1 MFSDFHIRSATP
13 QDLPV
18 LQGLIGFEFF
28 VHKHLDWNSPLD
40 WINHAPFMVLEHNQ
54 RIVAALACPEEPPEV
69 SWVHLFVS
77 IAEFKPAQTWP
88 ILFSSVLDFLKRSP
102 QIEWLAAISLQSW
115 FTTILQDH
123 GFQHFQDIV
132 VLEREI
138 SSQIVIDPN
147 IASSC
152 QIRPMASDDL
162 PIVAD
167 VDFSSFHPLWRNT
180 IGVLSEAWRQ
190 GAYSTV
196 VEVDDRIVAYQI
208 CTSSIFNAHLARL
221 AVLPHF
227 QKQGIGTALINDL
240 SNFFYEQKIM
250 HLSVNTQSDNISS
263 LALYHKAGF
272 NLTGDS
278 YPVFVYPQA
287 AFRW

>member
-13 QDLPV
+13 QDLPI

-28 VHKHLDWNSPLD
+28 VHRHLDWNSPLD
-40 WINHAPFMVLEHNQ
+40 WISHAPFMVLEQNQ
-54 RIVAALACPEEPPEV
+54 RIVAALACPEEPPGV
-69 SWVHLFVS
+69 SWIHLFVS
-77 IAEFKPAQTWP
+77 IAEFKPAQIWP
-88 ILFSSVLDFLKRSP
+88 ILFSSVLDFLKSSP
-102 QIEWLAAISLQSW
+102 QIEWVSAISLQTW
-115 FTTILQDH
+115 FTSILQDH

-132 VLEREI
+132 VLDRETNSQN
-138 SSQIVIDPN
+138 SSIPN
-147 IASSC
+147 TGLPF
-152 QIRPMASDDL
+152 QIRPMESDDL
-162 PIVAD
+162 PVVAD

-180 IGVLSEAWRQ
+180 LEVLSEAWRQ

-196 VEVDDRIVAYQI
+196 VEVDDKIIAYQI

-227 QKQGIGTALINDL
+227 QNQGIGTALINDL
-240 SNFFYEQKIM
+240 CSYFYQQKIM
-250 HLSVNTQSDNISS
+250 HLSVNTQSDNASS

-272 NLTGDS
+272 VLTGDS

-287 AFRW
+287 AFR